1 MAHPTEMPAR
11 SATAA
16 EILARLVSFD
26 TTSRNSNLELIAFA
40 RGWLD
45 ACGVPYR
52 ISLDPTGRKAN
63 LHAIIGPQTAGG
75 VALSGHVDTVPAEG
89 QAWSSDPFTLRAAGG
104 KLYGRGSTDMK
115 GFVACCLAALPA
127 LASRTLKRPLH
138 LFITYDEETDMGG
151 ARRLIRDLGESGL
164 KPDWCIVGE
173 PSLMQP
179 ILAHKGRLAL
189 RLTARGLPGHSSQ
202 PGRGVNAVHTIA
214 EAITYIAA
222 EQRRFAKE
230 GPFAEGFD
238 PPHTTPHVG
247 TVEGGT
253 VLNMIPERA
262 ACIMEWR
269 TIPADDANAQVE
281 RLRGYLARAIEPAM
295 HAVDPRTGFGL
306 EIIDSIPGM
315 ALDERHELTALVKQL
330 TGSNSAGKVSYGTEG
345 GLYQE
350 AGIPTIVCGPGFIAQ
365 AHQPDEWVAQSEL
378 DACDAFIR
386 RLADRLI
393 A

>member
-1 MAHPTEMPAR
+1 MP
-11 SATAA
+11 SHNVTAA
-16 EILARLVSFD
+16 EMLARLVSFD
-26 TTSRNSNLELIAFA
+26 TTSRNSNAELIGFV
-40 RGWLD
+40 RDWLD
-45 ACGVPYR
+45 ACSVAYR
-52 ISLDPTGRKAN
+52 VSRDPTGRKAN
-63 LHAIIGPQTAGG
+63 LHAIIGPQAAGG
-75 VALSGHVDTVPAEG
+75 IALSGHVDTVPVDG
-89 QAWSSDPFTLRAAGG
+89 QAWSSDPFTLRAANE
-104 KLYGRGSTDMK
+104 KLYGRGATDMK
-115 GFVACCLAALPA
+115 GFVACCLAAVPVLHA
-127 LASRTLKRPLH
+127 RRLRRPLH

-151 ARRLIRDLGESGL
+151 ARRLIADMADSAL

-202 PGRGVNAVHTIA
+202 PGRGVNAVQAIA
-214 EAITYIAA
+214 EAIGYIAA

-262 ACIMEWR
+262 TCVMEWR
-269 TIPADDANAQVE
+269 AIPGGDPNAELE
-281 RLRGYLARAIEPAM
+281 RLRAHLARTVEPAM
-295 HAVDPRTGFGL
+295 HAVDPRTGFDY
-306 EIIDSIPGM
+306 EIIDDIPGM
-315 ALDERHELTALVKQL
+315 ALDANHDLVTLVKQL
-330 TGSNSAGKVSYGTEG
+330 TGSNSTGKVSYGTEG

-365 AHQPDEWVAQSEL
+365 AHQPDEFVAQSQL

-386 RLADRLI
+386 KLADRL
-393 A
+393 AT